1 MNHHVGI
8 WPVKDEWEW
17 VFLDDHAKG
26 GMSASLEAAIL
37 DAINS
42 EMRGGFLFRI
52 VRYGL
57 FVTRAVTR
65 NEIDLCSNGFPAFMI
80 SRSATRELDG
90 RFDAEGL
97 GSKPQSP
104 QA

>member
-1 MNHHVGI
+1 MHHVGI

-17 VFLDDHAKG
+17 VFLDKTKS

-42 EMRGGFLFRI
+42 ETRGGFLFCI

-57 FVTRAVTR
+57 FVTRAVSR
-65 NEIDLCSNGFPAFMI
+65 IDIECCAQGFPAFMV
-80 SRSATRELDG
+80 SRSALRDLDA

-97 GSKPQSP
+97 GFRPPAP